1 MSLDSAITALVS
13 RLETVTSRLEKVEQ
27 QIASGAVSGGSSS
40 SASAGGS
47 AGGDGASS
55 QSVQEYDSLVSQF
68 ITPYVELS
76 GKIDPALKSQAQ
88 LVQQAVAA
96 QRQFLVVAAS
106 SKKPDDATLQK
117 LFGPTNDLIT
127 KISGLKD
134 NRSKVAN
141 NLATV
146 AEGIAALGWVLVTP
160 TPGPF
165 VNDIRPGSEFY
176 SNRILK
182 EFKGVNQEQ
191 TEWVK
196 FFNSFLKE
204 LPTYIKNFHT
214 TGVAWNPRGGDASSA
229 SASAPTHA
237 PTAGGPPGP
246 PPPPPAGSLT
256 GPTPSSGAK
265 AADMSAVFS
274 SLNKGEGVTS
284 GLKKVTND
292 MKTKNMTDRSS
303 VVPATAHKG
312 GSEKSEKAPAKAKP
326 SKFSLEGNKW
336 VVENFVD
343 KKDIV
348 ISETESRHTVY
359 IFGLVNCTVQIKG
372 KVNSVAVDGCK
383 RTAVVLE
390 NAISGVEVVNG
401 TSVEI
406 QITGTAPSVAIDKT
420 SGIQLYLSKD
430 SVNAEIVTSK
440 SSEMNV
446 LVPVEGQDDL
456 VELPIPEQ
464 YKTWVKG
471 GKLVTET
478 VQHSG

>member
-13 RLETVTSRLEKVEQ
+13 RLETVTARLEKVEQ
-27 QIASGAVSGGSSS
+27 QIASGAVTGGSSS

-47 AGGDGASS
+47 AGGDGASA

-68 ITPYVELS
+68 INPYVELS
-76 GKIDPALKSQAQ
+76 GKLDPALKAQAQ

-96 QRQFLVVAAS
+96 QRQFLAIAAA

-117 LFGPTNDLIT
+117 LFGPTNDLIS
-127 KISGLKD
+127 KISSLKD

-146 AEGIAALGWVLVTP
+146 AEGISALGWVLVTP

-182 EFKGVNQEQ
+182 EFKGVNQDQ
-191 TEWVK
+191 LDWVK
-196 FFNSFLKE
+196 HFNNFLKE

-229 SASAPTHA
+229 AGSSAPA
-237 PTAGGPPGP
+237 PPAGGPPPPGP

-256 GPTPSSGAK
+256 GPPSSAGK
-265 AADMSAVFS
+265 GADMTAVFS
-274 SLNKGEGVTS
+274 SLNKGEAITS

-303 VVPATAHKG
+303 VVPAAAHKEG
-312 GSEKSEKAPAKAKP
+312 AGKTEKAPAKAKP
-326 SKFSLEGNKW
+326 SKFSLDGNKW
-336 VVENFVD
+336 VVENFTD
-343 KKDIV
+343 KRDIV

-359 IFGLVNCTVQIKG
+359 IFGLLNCTVQIKG
-372 KVNSVAVDGCK
+372 KVNSVAVDNCK

-420 SGIQLYLSKD
+420 SGIQLYLSKE
-430 SVNAEIVTSK
+430 STNAEIVTSK